1 LGGYCLLLI
10 LVDHLLFRGVLLL
23 QKINHAAPGH
33 AQAAQGFV
41 FLSGAM
47 PRDVRGTNPDPF
59 GLPEDAGQLHPDINT
74 RYRPPV
80 SSDGRLEMANPDDRT
95 PEQIEREIE
104 QTRRNTAA
112 TLAAIEDRLAPGRL
126 VDEAWKYLRTSG
138 QGQTFVSNLSA
149 TVRDNPI
156 PVALLALSLAW
167 LAIAGSR
174 KESQR
179 GGFRDD
185 RALDYGAAN
194 YGDDDAILTED
205 AFRSSHAPAH
215 SQRVEYVDPD
225 THHEHVSRS
234 RADAPEGV
242 SPTPDTLLGREHGR
256 QSAAEAARVFET
268 PPQAGTGGARPATE
282 TPIKAPGL
290 TAESPVRRPGA

>member
-1 LGGYCLLLI
+1 
-10 LVDHLLFRGVLLL
+10 
-23 QKINHAAPGH
+23 
-33 AQAAQGFV
+33 
-41 FLSGAM
+41 
-47 PRDVRGTNPDPF
+47 
-59 GLPEDAGQLHPDINT
+59 
-74 RYRPPV
+74 
-80 SSDGRLEMANPDDRT
+80 MANSDDRT

-112 TLAAIEDRLAPGRL
+112 TLAAIEDRLSPGRL
-126 VDEAWKYLRTSG
+126 MDEAWSYLRTSG
-138 QGQTFVSNLSA
+138 QGQTFVSNLST

-174 KESQR
+174 KDSR
-179 GGFRDD
+179 RSGFRDE
-185 RALDYGAAN
+185 RAYD

-234 RADAPEGV
+234 RADAQEGV
-242 SPTPDTLLGREHGR
+242 SPTPDTLLGRERGGL
-256 QSAAEAARVFET
+256 SASEAARVFET
-268 PPQAGTGGARPATE
+268 SQTGAATTTATTAGATTAAKKPSTE
-282 TPIKAPGL
+282 TLVKPAAGLSAP
-290 TAESPVRRPGA
+290 SPLRRPGS